1 MTASREA
8 IISALFTLVSGA
20 AGFKTTGRRLRAWDE
35 CPDQPALFL
44 RVIAE
49 DIEHKSIV
57 FSTTT
62 IHAEIWIYSQGNI
75 DPDDVPS
82 TDLNNLVDAVTSALA
97 PDSPTQQLTLG
108 GLVSWC
114 RVEGRIDYAP
124 GDIGTQ
130 AIAVIPVRIL
140 VPQLLAY

>member
-1 MTASREA
+1 VTASREA
-8 IISALFTLVSGA
+8 IISALFTLITGA
-20 AGFKTTGRRLRAWDE
+20 AGFKTTGRRLKAWDE
-35 CPDQPALFL
+35 VPDQPALFL

-49 DIEHKSIV
+49 DVEHKNIV
-57 FSTTT
+57 LSTTT
-62 IHAEIWIYSQGNI
+62 IHAEIWIYSHGNI

-82 TDLNNLVDAVTSALA
+82 TDLNDLTDAVVATLQ